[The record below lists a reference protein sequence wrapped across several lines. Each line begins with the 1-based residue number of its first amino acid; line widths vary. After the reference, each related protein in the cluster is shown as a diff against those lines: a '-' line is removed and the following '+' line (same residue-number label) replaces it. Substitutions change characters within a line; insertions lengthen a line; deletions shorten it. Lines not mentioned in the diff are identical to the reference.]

1 MVQKEKV
8 KIGIVGHGFVGQAID
23 YAFTHD
29 LVDKFYVDPKLNTN
43 IDELCKWKPACV
55 FICAPTP
62 MSDNGTVD
70 GAIVE
75 DAVLKLIEH
84 TDAMIVIK
92 STVTPD
98 ILTRLYNS
106 VHDDDKLR
114 ITHNPE
120 FLTENNAKEQFVTS
134 RMRII
139 CLLYTSPSP
148 RDY

>member
-62 MSDNGTVD
+62 MSDNGNSRWCYCRRCS
-70 GAIVE
+70 
-75 DAVLKLIEH
+75 
-84 TDAMIVIK
+84 IK
-92 STVTPD
+92 T
-98 ILTRLYNS
+98 Y
-106 VHDDDKLR
+106 
-114 ITHNPE
+114 
-120 FLTENNAKEQFVTS
+120 
-134 RMRII
+134 
-139 CLLYTSPSP
+139 
-148 RDY
+148 